1 MKPTLFAL
9 AIVMSATVAAAQ
21 QSQAP
26 PAPSQGQGA
35 PPTTADGQ
43 QPTFRTGVDVIT
55 VDVGA
60 VDGRGQP
67 VTDLHAP
74 EFTVKIDGQARRV
87 VSADLVKYDYTPD
100 NGITR
105 RPAPKQQEFETLYT
119 TNIRQAEGRMIMIAV
134 DQMNIR
140 PGAARPILESAAR
153 FLDRLNPA
161 DRVAFVSY
169 PEPGVVV
176 DFTSDRQRLRL
187 AMQRVIGTQS
197 RFAGRRNIGLVEAI
211 DIAQKGD
218 DRRMQEVTNR
228 ECRGLLDMA
237 LEQCMRDIV
246 DESNSILWT
255 TRRDTEASL
264 RGLRDWLVHL
274 GETEGQKTLILL
286 SEGLVTDSPSDLED
300 VVRTAMRGRVA
311 VNVLLMDVP
320 RSDATQG
327 PLPPTFTEDRELEI
341 RGLNDLASLS
351 RGSIFQVVGTADRA
365 FERLASEISAY
376 YLLSVEQ
383 SPSDRDGRNHRID
396 VSVQRRGVTLRSR
409 QAFVLDPTGGR
420 KKPEDSLVDSLR
432 SPLAVA
438 GVPLRLTTFI
448 YQDPKAIGKVRVVMA
463 ADVGQAGTPTGQY
476 TMGFIVVDDQGK
488 VVASRSEKLKLEPLE
503 GRTNASL
510 SYLDSV
516 TVDPGVYE
524 VRLAAVDAEGRHGS
538 VIRDVNAWKMA
549 GEEFTYADLVVNH
562 AATASAGLRPDV
574 EPHVD
579 ADGVAAYMEL
589 YAASEET
596 FKDVTVNFEI
606 ADDDSAPALLTMPVD
621 LRPGAQ
627 ATWRNAL
634 GFIGAEPLPAGRYV
648 ARARVMKGEKLA
660 VVLVRP
666 FILEPAPASKGGP
679 IVIPAAFARVA
690 TFDRNAVLQPAI
702 VSSMLDS
709 LSARSPLK
717 SALTEARAG
726 RYAPAALEALTAG
739 DQQAAAFLKGL
750 DLYAKGQID
759 QAATQLNIAAGPRR
773 EFYPAALLLGA
784 CFAAGGKDRDAAGIW
799 QMALGTEERPVVAYT
814 MLADARMRGGQAD
827 SVVSVLKPAYAKY
840 PTDDELGKRLAI
852 AYLVTASFGE
862 ALPILDGY
870 LTRHPTDGD
879 ALFAAVLAHYQVATS
894 TGAELSDADR
904 AKLLKYGKAYKGP
917 QQPLL
922 AKYLSALGV
931 NR

>member
-1 MKPTLFAL
+1 MKPILFAL
-9 AIVMSATVAAAQ
+9 AIVSSATVAAAQ
-21 QSQAP
+21 QAQDP
-26 PAPSQGQGA
+26 RAPSSV
-35 PPTTADGQ
+35 DGQ

-60 VDGRGQP
+60 VDSRGQP
-67 VTDLHAP
+67 VIDLHAP

-119 TNIRQAEGRMIMIAV
+119 TNIRQPEGRMIMIAV

-153 FLDRLNPA
+153 FLDKLNPA
-161 DRVAFVSY
+161 DRVAFISY
-169 PEPGVVV
+169 PEPGIVV

-187 AMQRVIGTQS
+187 AMQKVIGTQS
-197 RFAGRRNIGLVEAI
+197 RFVGRRNIGLVEAI

-264 RGLRDWLVHL
+264 RGLREWLQHL

-448 YQDPKAIGKVRVVMA
+448 YQDPKANGKVRVVMA
-463 ADVGQAGTPTGQY
+463 ADVGQAGSPSGQY

-503 GRTNASL
+503 GRSNASL

-524 VRLAAVDAEGRHGS
+524 VRLAAVDADGRHGS

-596 FKDVTVNFEI
+596 FKDVKVNFEI

-621 LRPGAQ
+621 LRAGAQ

-648 ARARVMKGEKLA
+648 ARARIMKGEKLA
-660 VVLVRP
+660 GVLVRP

-690 TFDRNAVLQPAI
+690 VFDRNAVLQPALI
-702 VSSMLDS
+702 NSMLDS
-709 LSARSPLK
+709 IASRSPSLK
-717 SALTEARAG
+717 SAMTEARAG

-784 CFAAGGKDRDAAGIW
+784 CFAAGGRDRDAAGIW
-799 QMALGTEERPVVAYT
+799 QMALGTEERPLVAYT

-827 SVVSVLKPAYAKY
+827 AVVTVLKPAYASH

-852 AYLVTASFGE
+852 AYMMTAAFGE

-870 LTRHPTDGD
+870 LTRHPADAD
-879 ALFAAVLAHYQVATS
+879 ALFAAVLAQYQVS
-894 TGAELSDADR
+894 LVTGAELSAADR

-917 QQPLL
+917 QEPLL
-922 AKYLSALGV
+922 AKYLSSLGL

>member
-1 MKPTLFAL
+1 MKPILFAL
-9 AIVMSATVAAAQ
+9 AIVSSATVAAAQ
-21 QSQAP
+21 QAQDPRAP
-26 PAPSQGQGA
+26 ASV
-35 PPTTADGQ
+35 DGQ
-43 QPTFRTGVDVIT
+43 QPTFRTGVEVIT

-60 VDGRGQP
+60 VDSRGQP

-187 AMQRVIGTQS
+187 AMQKVIGTQS
-197 RFAGRRNIGLVEAI
+197 RFVGRRNIGLVEAI

-264 RGLRDWLVHL
+264 RGLREWLQHL

-351 RGSIFQVVGTADRA
+351 RGSIFQIVGTADRA

-409 QAFVLDPTGGR
+409 QAFVLDPTGGP
-420 KKPEDSLVDSLR
+420 KKPEESLVDSLR

-448 YQDPKAIGKVRVVMA
+448 YQDPKANGKVRVVMA
-463 ADVGQAGTPTGQY
+463 ADVGQAGTPSGQY

-503 GRTNASL
+503 GRSNASL
-510 SYLDSV
+510 AYLDSV

-524 VRLAAVDAEGRHGS
+524 VRLAAVDADGRHGS

-596 FKDVTVNFEI
+596 FKDVKVNFEI

-648 ARARVMKGEKLA
+648 ARARIMKGEKLA
-660 VVLVRP
+660 GVLVRP

-690 TFDRNAVLQPAI
+690 VFDRNAVLQPALI
-702 VSSMLDS
+702 NSMLDS
-709 LSARSPLK
+709 IASRSPSLK
-717 SALTEARAG
+717 SAMTEARAG

-799 QMALGTEERPVVAYT
+799 QMALGTEERPLVAYT

-827 SVVSVLKPAYAKY
+827 AVVTVLKPAYAKH
-840 PTDDELGKRLAI
+840 PTDDDLGKRLAI
-852 AYLVTASFGE
+852 AYLVTAAFGE
-862 ALPILDGY
+862 ALPILDSY

-879 ALFAAVLAHYQVATS
+879 ALFAAVLAQYQVS
-894 TGAELSDADR
+894 LVTGAELSAADR

-917 QQPLL
+917 QEPLL
-922 AKYLSALGV
+922 AKYLSSLGV
-931 NR
+931 NRQ